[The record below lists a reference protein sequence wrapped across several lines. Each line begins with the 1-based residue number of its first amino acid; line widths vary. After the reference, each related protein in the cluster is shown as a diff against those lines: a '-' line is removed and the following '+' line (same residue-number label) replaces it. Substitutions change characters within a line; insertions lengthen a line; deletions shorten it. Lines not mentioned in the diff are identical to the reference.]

1 VPFLFSN
8 TESES
13 MKKIVIFALL
23 ALVGCAQLEHGQ
35 EQPVIS
41 KFSKEKGEYYFTT
54 CAGAVESWS
63 DCHAKAHRTC
73 QSEYL
78 VLSSEDDHM
87 GTKRDL
93 TFQCKK

>member
-1 VPFLFSN
+1 MRKTFL
-8 TESES
+8 
-13 MKKIVIFALL
+13 VIALL
-23 ALVGCAQLEHGQ
+23 TSAGCAQLQHGQ
-35 EQPVIS
+35 EQPVVQKS
-41 KFSKEKGEYYFTT
+41 VKESIYFTT

-73 QSEYL
+73 QSEYS
-78 VLSSEDDHM
+78 VLSTEDDHM